1 MMPEPEEDMESERK
15 MEVRRES
22 VTWERW
28 EVEGDGVLMKLI
40 NPEYVSPCVHHCLAC
55 WENKIFPYSP
65 KKTNVGQD
73 KSAQSKSK
81 DCDSEDEYNGT
92 PITDY

>member
-15 MEVRRES
+15 IEVRRES

-40 NPEYVSPCVHHCLAC
+40 NPEYVSPWVHHCLAW
-55 WENKIFPYSP
+55 WETKIFPYSP

-73 KSAQSKSK
+73 KSAQSNSI
-81 DCDSEDEYNGT
+81 DCDCEDEYNGT
-92 PITDY
+92 PIPDY